1 MAAAAGAAAAPAGST
16 AVGRPTARATV
27 LHTEASTG
35 FGGQEIR
42 IIAEAQW
49 LRCHGWEA
57 LIVAQ
62 PGSRLADEA
71 RAASVPVVTVS
82 MPSALDPRAVL
93 ALRRVVRLHSVDLVH
108 THSSIDSWLGGLAA
122 RSLGVPVVRSRH
134 VSIAIPRRRALVY
147 RLAHRVITSGEA
159 VAEIVARAGIPRAR
173 IVPVT
178 PGVDT
183 RYFHPGVSGAGV
195 RAELA
200 LTGPVVGLVANIR
213 GSKGHAYFLE
223 AAREVVRAL
232 PATRFLIV
240 GDGIGFDDVRRRV
253 RVMGLDGAVIMT
265 GFRRDIPEVLAA
277 LDVLVLPSIRSEAAS
292 QVIPQALAVGTPVV
306 ASDVGGNPELV
317 RDGETGRLVPP
328 ADGPAL
334 AAAIL
339 DLLRDPARARALA
352 ARGQARVL
360 AEHSLDAAMARTT
373 AVYAGL
379 LGRALT
385 I

>member
-1 MAAAAGAAAAPAGST
+1 VAAAARAAAAAGAAAAPAGST
-16 AVGRPTARATV
+16 ALTV

-71 RAASVPVVTVS
+71 RAASLPVAVVP
-82 MPSALDPRAVL
+82 MRSAFDPRALL
-93 ALRRVVRLHSVDLVH
+93 ALRRLIRERHVDLVH
-108 THSSIDSWLGGLAA
+108 THSSVDSWLGGLAG
-122 RSLGVPVVRSRH
+122 RSLRVPVVRSRH

-147 RLAHRVITSGEA
+147 RLAHRVITSGQA
-159 VAEIVARAGIPRAR
+159 VADVVARAGIPRER

-178 PGVDT
+178 PGIDT
-183 RYFHPGVSGAGV
+183 TRFHPGVSGAGV

-200 LTGPVVGLVANIR
+200 LAGPAVGLVANIR

-223 AAREVVRAL
+223 AAREVVRAM
-232 PATRFLIV
+232 PTARFLIV

-253 RVMGLDGAVIMT
+253 REMDLERVVLMT
-265 GFRRDIPEVLAA
+265 GFRRDVPEVLAA

-306 ASDVGGNPELV
+306 ATDVGGNPELV
-317 RDGETGRLVPP
+317 RDRETGRLVPP

-339 DLLRDPARARALA
+339 DLLRDPAGARALV

-360 AEHSLDAAMARTT
+360 AEHSLDAAMGRTT
-373 AVYAGL
+373 GVYAAL
-379 LGRALT
+379 LGRH
-385 I
+385 